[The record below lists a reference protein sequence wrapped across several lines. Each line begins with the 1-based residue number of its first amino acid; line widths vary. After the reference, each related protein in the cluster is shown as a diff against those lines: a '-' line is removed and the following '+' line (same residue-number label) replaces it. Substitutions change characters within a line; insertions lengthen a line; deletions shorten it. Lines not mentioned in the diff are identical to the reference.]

1 MGLESKGRG
10 IQAADQYGQTSQD
23 DNITELSTLGI
34 EVPRD
39 ELNKA
44 ECLRIEVIEGP
55 EANRGTNIDINAQGR
70 VGSQRGK
77 KDGCVIFGSL

>member
-1 MGLESKGRG
+1 M
-10 IQAADQYGQTSQD
+10 
-23 DNITELSTLGI
+23 LGI

-39 ELNKA
+39 EINKA

-55 EANRGTNIDINAQGR
+55 EANRGIAIDINAQGR

-77 KDGCVIFGSL
+77 KDGCTIFGSL